1 MGSNKRYAAYYDR
14 QNDER
19 IIEAFVAKAGPL
31 QSLTVEEIEADRLP
45 MKIYAEGHRPK
56 VKAWVRFGPK
66 HTRVD
71 AELVRSN
78 SLAAGIQFT
87 VREKVY
93 RCWVWGNAVK
103 AVEPRSGA

>member
-14 QNDER
+14 LTDER
-19 IIEAFVAKAGPL
+19 IIETFVAKAGPL
-31 QSLTVEEIEADRLP
+31 QSLTPEEIEADRLP
-45 MKIYAEGHRPK
+45 MTIYPEGHRPK

-71 AELVRSN
+71 AEIARSN
-78 SLAAGIQFT
+78 DLAAGIQFT

-93 RCWVWGNAVK
+93 QCWVWGNAVTL
-103 AVEPRSGA
+103 ESMHGA

>member
-1 MGSNKRYAAYYDR
+1 MGTNKRYAAYYDR
-14 QNDER
+14 QTDER
-19 IIEAFVAKAGPL
+19 IIETFVAQAGPL
-31 QSLTVEEIEADRLP
+31 QSLTPEEIEADRLP
-45 MKIYAEGHRPK
+45 MTIYPEGHRPK

-78 SLAAGIQFT
+78 SIAAGIQFT

-93 RCWVWGNAVK
+93 QCWVWGNAITV
-103 AVEPRSGA
+103 AEPERRA